1 MPKLVEKIIGHVSQQ
16 EQLQED
22 IQSENVSHAYL
33 FSGPRHLGK
42 LSIALRYARELLSA
56 DVSSIEKLTHP
67 DLYML
72 DQLWMEEVCEDW
84 DQIAKTSN
92 IIQTHRSKAPKAKT
106 DIISIDDIRSL
117 QDRLVETGTGKYR
130 CCIIRSVERM
140 KDAAANAFLKILEE
154 PPKGLVF
161 LLTTQA
167 QESLLPTIV
176 SRTRVVP
183 FRRVAPKD
191 VRIILEGVS
200 EDDVKFI
207 LHIARGALGIAVAL
221 RDDPDLLRLHRT
233 IHGTAQSFWRS
244 QSAAERMQILS
255 VISKRGEEAEDLL
268 LHIGLALRL
277 QPDRVL
283 EAKAPAYHRLMEGL
297 QTNAHRQ
304 LLVQRFA
311 LEVDRG

>member
-1 MPKLVEKIIGHVSQQ
+1 
-16 EQLQED
+16 
-22 IQSENVSHAYL
+22 
-33 FSGPRHLGK
+33 
-42 LSIALRYARELLSA
+42 
-56 DVSSIEKLTHP
+56 
-67 DLYML
+67 
-72 DQLWMEEVCEDW
+72 
-84 DQIAKTSN
+84 
-92 IIQTHRSKAPKAKT
+92 
-106 DIISIDDIRSL
+106 
-117 QDRLVETGTGKYR
+117 
-130 CCIIRSVERM
+130 
-140 KDAAANAFLKILEE
+140 DAAANAFLKILEE